1 MAKRYKDYGI
11 YFSSDDER
19 IETIWASSAEE
30 AFEIFR
36 MSNTSIEE
44 DWYAEAVDSHNR
56 MFGE

>member
-1 MAKRYKDYGI
+1 MPAYQDYGI
-11 YFSSDDER
+11 YYSKDDER

-44 DWYAEAVDSHNR
+44 DWYAESIKSHIK
-56 MFGE
+56 MFEV